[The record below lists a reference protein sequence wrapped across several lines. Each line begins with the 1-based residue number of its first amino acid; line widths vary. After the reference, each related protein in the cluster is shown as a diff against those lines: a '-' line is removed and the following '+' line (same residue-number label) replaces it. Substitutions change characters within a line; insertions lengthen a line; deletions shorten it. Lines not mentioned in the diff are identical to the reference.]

1 MRWRKLFGLGEQ
13 TSAERKAALNGVSL
27 FFGALIGANMGAS
40 DRMPLTDYTLIIS
53 AVSLIV
59 LYIQLAPVARNRWLN
74 AINLLAALIGLYL
87 LLIHDMGNAVFD
99 GERPSAHIFVTIC
112 LWVLSILS
120 IELRPVSD
128 LANDEAMD

>member
-40 DRMPLTDYTLIIS
+40 DRMPLTDYALIIS

-59 LYIQLAPVARNRWLN
+59 LYIQLAPVARNRWMN
-74 AINLLAALIGLYL
+74 AINLLGALIGLYL
-87 LLIHDMGNAVFD
+87 LLIHDIGTAVFD

-112 LWVLSILS
+112 LWVLSLLS

-128 LANDEAMD
+128 VATGEAMD

>member
-40 DRMPLTDYTLIIS
+40 DRMPLTDYALIIS
-53 AVSLIV
+53 AVALIV
-59 LYIQLAPVARNRWLN
+59 LYIQLAPVARNRWMN
-74 AINLLAALIGLYL
+74 AINLLGALIGLYL
-87 LLIHDMGNAVFD
+87 LLIHDIGTAFFD

-112 LWVLSILS
+112 LWVLSLLS

-128 LANDEAMD
+128 VATGETMD